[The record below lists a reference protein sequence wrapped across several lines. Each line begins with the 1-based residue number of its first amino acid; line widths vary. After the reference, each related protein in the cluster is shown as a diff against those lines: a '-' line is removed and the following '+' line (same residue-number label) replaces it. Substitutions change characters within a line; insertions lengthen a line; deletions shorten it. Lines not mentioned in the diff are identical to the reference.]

1 MTADDKYSLCYME
14 NIRQTIQ
21 MQLSKK
27 ETFFPEPFA
36 VFLKSTTSFA
46 HFEKKKM
53 TLIAYVFPKLW
64 TAKDVV
70 R

>member
-36 VFLKSTTSFA
+36 VFLKSTTKL
-46 HFEKKKM
+46 HILKKKDDLDSLCISETM
-53 TLIAYVFPKLW
+53 
-64 TAKDVV
+64 DCQ
-70 R
+70 RRG